1 MMGADERHLRPGDRI
16 TLPDGRE
23 GEVKSGMVP
32 RFSTADPYEYVV
44 EVGGL
49 VEVVEVGS

>member
-1 MMGADERHLRPGDRI
+1 MKVDEHPRPGDRI

-32 RFSTADPYEYVV
+32 RFSTEDPYEYVV

-49 VEVVEVGS
+49 EEVVVVGGGA